1 MHLLVSAVLE
11 LVTVSACV
19 MTGEGVHFHLSPFFA
34 LAPSSWRHY
43 CGDLLFL
50 FFSFHD
56 VLFGRG
62 DLCDFFLSFLP
73 LLEDMRV

>member
-19 MTGEGVHFHLSPFFA
+19 MTGEGVHFHSSPFFA
-34 LAPSSWRHY
+34 PSSWCHY
-43 CGDLLFL
+43 CAGLLFL
-50 FFSFHD
+50 VFSFHY

-62 DLCDFFLSFLP
+62 DLCDFLSFLP
-73 LLEDMRV
+73 LLENMRV